1 MKLRAIA
8 LIAGAAV
15 LVALIAPAT
24 ASAHGLGGI
33 RDLPIPGWLFL
44 FGGATVLI
52 VSFLA
57 LGVLWREPRLD
68 ASAGTPLPAW
78 MQWVVFAP
86 VVRVAVRTLSLLI
99 FVLVWSAAAF
109 GTDRPSQNLAPT
121 FIYVLFW
128 IGITVASVIFGNV
141 WSVLDP
147 WRTVADVVAW
157 LSARI
162 GVRRTVSAYPLW
174 LGIWPAVL
182 LLGLLHGARAR
193 LPRPGEA
200 AGPGVRDPSVQRR
213 HMVGNGGL
221 RPPGLGLER

>member
-1 MKLRAIA
+1 MKLRASA
-8 LIAGAAV
+8 LIAGAVV
-15 LVALIAPAT
+15 LVALVAPAT

-78 MQWVVFAP
+78 MQWVIFAP
-86 VVRVAVRTLSLLI
+86 VVRVAVRTLSLLV

-109 GTDRPSQNLAPT
+109 GTDRPSQNFAPT

-128 IGITVASVIFGNV
+128 VGIHGGSRCVFGNV

-147 WRTVADVVAW
+147 WRTVADVGGLV
-157 LSARI
+157 
-162 GVRRTVSAYPLW
+162 VSANRCPTKRVSEYPQW
-174 LGIWPAVL
+174 LGDLA
-182 LLGLLHGARAR
+182 GRASAR
-193 LPRPGEA
+193 LPSRCSSWSTA
-200 AGPGVRDPSVQRR
+200 TRR
-213 HMVGNGGL
+213 GRGSW
-221 RPPGLGLER
+221 RSRSFCTAS

>member
-1 MKLRAIA
+1 MKLRASA

-15 LVALIAPAT
+15 LVALVAPAT

-78 MQWVVFAP
+78 MQWVIFAP
-86 VVRVAVRTLSLLI
+86 VVRVAVRTLSLLV

-109 GTDRPSQNLAPT
+109 GTDRPSQNFAPT

-128 IGITVASVIFGNV
+128 VGITVALGASSGTCGPC
-141 WSVLDP
+141 STLGARSP
-147 WRTVADVVAW
+147 TSVAW

-162 GVRRTVSAYPLW
+162 GVRTQCVSAYPQW
-174 LGIWPAVL
+174 LGDLAGRPSA
-182 LLGLLHGARAR
+182 GL
-193 LPRPGEA
+193 
-200 AGPGVRDPSVQRR
+200 PSRCSSSSTATRR
-213 HMVGNGGL
+213 GRGSW
-221 RPPGLGLER
+221 RSRSFCTAS

>member
-1 MKLRAIA
+1 MKLRASA

-15 LVALIAPAT
+15 LVALVAPAT

-78 MQWVVFAP
+78 MQWVIFAP
-86 VVRVAVRTLSLLI
+86 VVRVAVRTLSLLL

-128 IGITVASVIFGNV
+128 VGITVASVIFGNV

-147 WRTVADVVAW
+147 WRTVADVAGLV
-157 LSARI
+157 
-162 GVRRTVSAYPLW
+162 VSANRCPDALR
-174 LGIWPAVL
+174 LGVPAVVGDL
-182 LLGLLHGARAR
+182 AGRAPAR
-193 LPRPGEA
+193 LPSRCSNWSTATRRGRGSWRSRSFCTASSRGREWWPSA
-200 AGPGVRDPSVQRR
+200 AGTGA
-213 HMVGNGGL
+213 
-221 RPPGLGLER
+221 